1 MGVPSF
7 YKWLVGKYPKI
18 VVPAREDDDAAGTT
32 PRSAG
37 EVGPNGVY
45 HNLYLDM
52 NGIIHPCFHPEDQ
65 VCPPTTFDEVFEA
78 MFEYMDRLV
87 RIVRPTKL
95 LYLAVD
101 GVAPRA
107 KMNQQRSRR
116 FKAAKDAKEAEM
128 EENLLRDKFR
138 AEGKE
143 VQPHQT
149 YELSDT
155 NVITPGTEFM
165 EKLSNA
171 LEYYIRSRLN
181 RDPAWK
187 DIKVILSDSNVPGEG
202 EHKIMSFIRA
212 QRSRENYDPNTR
224 HCLYGMD
231 ADLIMLALASHE
243 LHFSILREDV
253 LRQNQPELCIPL
265 AKELFNTEESS
276 RKCRG
281 WFARVTEAAQ
291 GRSPKKPYQFLNIW
305 VLRDYLEL
313 DLKIPNPVVKTDIEK
328 LIDDFIFICFLTGND
343 FIPHIPSVEI
353 HESAIDLLMEVY
365 KQTFNKMGGYIVNM
379 EKLKDKHAAYLK
391 VSRLEKFFHELS
403 LCEDKIFLKRYEL
416 RESLQRKLLRQA
428 AEKEW
433 NERNFDNM
441 EENPDGPDM
450 TAKSFSTQCKVST
463 SSADNS
469 DITANTLELRQKLK
483 DTLRNK
489 QDLIKSGACKHD
501 TIRLGLAGWKSRFYR
516 EKFGVERYNEVG
528 KQKNDMVQKYLEGLC
543 WILQYYFADVP
554 SWSWYY
560 PFYYAPFASD
570 FKGLSQFKISFTM
583 DKPLRPFDQ
592 LMAVLPQERHL
603 MCTTKVLQRTDG
615 KRRVFDTKILSIRY
629 NLEVDT
635 HGKRFLW
642 QGIAKLPFIDEKL
655 LITATKTV
663 ENELAVHEMSRNIV
677 RQEKIFLRKSN
688 TLANSATLV
697 QISDCLPRKFPI
709 DPANSK
715 LGGWLSPVDENY
727 TSGGFFS
734 PIRDQE
740 DISNDQTI
748 SFTFFNPEP
757 VKIIPRLLD
766 HVNKPEKTI
775 TESDIPK
782 KPLWDTYPGFRPPET
797 IPTMVEPQP
806 RISNFGHGR
815 GRGGAVTAETTQWC
829 GNRCGRQ
836 YGSGTYTSRT
846 DGSAWA
852 GRGQY
857 GGASQRQQ
865 TAWRPVGNGGGRSQP
880 GQPRGCETRGAL
892 AIGTMSGVSLFGTE
906 TDAWWLPNVN
916 VANLGS
922 GCSSHFILFV
932 SCVWRLQ
939 CQLPGMQ

>member
-7 YKWLVGKYPKI
+7 YKWLVGKYPNI
-18 VVPAREDDDAAGTT
+18 VVPAREVDVAGAT
-32 PRSAG
+32 PPSPG
-37 EVGPNGVY
+37 EAGPNGVY

-65 VCPPTTFDEVFEA
+65 VCLPTTFDEVFEA

-116 FKAAKDAKEAEM
+116 FKAAKDAKETEM

-138 AEGKE
+138 NEGKE
-143 VQPHQT
+143 VRPRQT
-149 YELSDT
+149 HELSDP
-155 NVITPGTEFM
+155 NVIIPGTEFM
-165 EKLSNA
+165 EKLSIA
-171 LEYYIRSRLN
+171 LVYYIRSRLN
-181 RDPAWK
+181 RDPSWK

-224 HCLYGMD
+224 RCLYGLD

-253 LRQNQPELCIPL
+253 LRQNQPEICIPL

-276 RKCRG
+276 TKCRG
-281 WFARVTEAAQ
+281 WFAGVTEAAPR

-313 DLKIPNPVVKTDIEK
+313 DLKIPNPVVKTDIER

-391 VSRLEKFFHELS
+391 VSRLEKFFQELS
-403 LCEDKIFLKRYEL
+403 SCEDKNFLKRYEL

-433 NERNFDNM
+433 NEKNFDNM
-441 EENPDGPDM
+441 EENPDGPDL
-450 TAKSFSTQCKVST
+450 TIKSFSAQCRIST
-463 SSADNS
+463 SSADKS
-469 DITANTLELRQKLK
+469 DITANTLELRQNLK

-489 QDLIKSGACKHD
+489 QDLMKSGACEHD
-501 TIRLGLAGWKSRFYR
+501 TIRLGKDGWKSRFYR
-516 EKFGVERYNEVG
+516 EKFGVERFNEVG
-528 KQKNDMVQKYLEGLC
+528 KLKNEMVQKYLEGLC

-570 FKGLSQFKISFTM
+570 FKGLSQFRISFTM

-592 LMAVLPQERHL
+592 LMAVLPQERP
-603 MCTTKVLQRTDG
+603 RD
-615 KRRVFDTKILSIRY
+615 RY
-629 NLEVDT
+629 
-635 HGKRFLW
+635 
-642 QGIAKLPFIDEKL
+642 
-655 LITATKTV
+655 
-663 ENELAVHEMSRNIV
+663 
-677 RQEKIFLRKSN
+677 
-688 TLANSATLV
+688 
-697 QISDCLPRKFPI
+697 PRK
-709 DPANSK
+709 
-715 LGGWLSPVDENY
+715 
-727 TSGGFFS
+727 
-734 PIRDQE
+734 
-740 DISNDQTI
+740 
-748 SFTFFNPEP
+748 TFL
-757 VKIIPRLLD
+757 VARYCK
-766 HVNKPEKTI
+766 V
-775 TESDIPK
+775 
-782 KPLWDTYPGFRPPET
+782 
-797 IPTMVEPQP
+797 
-806 RISNFGHGR
+806 
-815 GRGGAVTAETTQWC
+815 
-829 GNRCGRQ
+829 
-836 YGSGTYTSRT
+836 
-846 DGSAWA
+846 
-852 GRGQY
+852 
-857 GGASQRQQ
+857 
-865 TAWRPVGNGGGRSQP
+865 
-880 GQPRGCETRGAL
+880 
-892 AIGTMSGVSLFGTE
+892 AI
-906 TDAWWLPNVN
+906 
-916 VANLGS
+916 
-922 GCSSHFILFV
+922 H
-932 SCVWRLQ
+932 
-939 CQLPGMQ
+939 